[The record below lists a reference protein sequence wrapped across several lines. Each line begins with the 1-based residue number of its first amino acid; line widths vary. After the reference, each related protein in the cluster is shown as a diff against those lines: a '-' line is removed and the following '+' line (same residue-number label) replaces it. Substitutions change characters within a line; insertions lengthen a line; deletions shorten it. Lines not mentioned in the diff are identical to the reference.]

1 MAKFVTCQV
10 AVTIEL
16 GSELAQ
22 RLEKTAERS
31 GLSVQQVV
39 DIAVQLGIYGQ
50 ISRNLALIEDS
61 PQNHGGGKN

>member
-1 MAKFVTCQV
+1 MAKFVTYQV
-10 AVTIEL
+10 AVPIEL

-22 RLEKTAERS
+22 RLEKAAERS

-61 PQNHGGGKN
+61 PANCGGGKN